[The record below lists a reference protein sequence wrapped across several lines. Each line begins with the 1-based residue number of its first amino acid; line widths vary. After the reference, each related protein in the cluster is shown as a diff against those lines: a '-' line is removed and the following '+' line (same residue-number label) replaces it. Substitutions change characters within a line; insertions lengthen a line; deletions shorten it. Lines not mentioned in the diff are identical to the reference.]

1 MKKKIAIVLSAIMAI
16 AMLGGCAAEESDTL
30 TEIEVEKYVTL
41 GEYKGLE
48 VSVQDVAVDEEELE
62 ELAWDVYFSNITAEA
77 GGIVDRPVEALDEVN
92 IDYVGTLD
100 GVAFDGG
107 TAEGASLLIGSN
119 SYIEGFETGLL
130 GVMPG
135 ETVDLNLT
143 FPDPY
148 TNNPDLAGKEVV
160 FTVTVNF
167 IYPYKWD
174 DALIAS
180 WGYPEFT
187 NEEELRQYVYDYL
200 YEAAQY
206 ELNSSIENAVLSA
219 FMTSCTFSEV
229 PENLITKYTATL
241 TTSVE
246 SQAASYGMDADTFCY
261 YFYGTDY
268 ATFLDTYAI
277 EYAKQVL
284 AFQAVA
290 NAEGL
295 NRTEEEVDAGISELA
310 TASGYASVE
319 EFMGDKDKEEYVEYF
334 MIDDTIKFLSDNA
347 NITKVPVETTT
358 AE

>member
-1 MKKKIAIVLSAIMAI
+1 MKKKIAIVLSALMAV
-16 AMLGGCAAEESDTL
+16 AMLGGCAAKESNTL

-41 GEYKGLE
+41 GDYKGLE
-48 VSVQDVAVDEEELE
+48 VSVQDAVVDEEELE
-62 ELAWDVYFSNITAEA
+62 ELAWNVYYSNITAEA
-77 GGIVDRPVEALDEVN
+77 GGIMDRAVEVLDEVN

-119 SYIEGFETGLL
+119 SYIDGFETGLV

-143 FPDPY
+143 FPETY
-148 TNNPDLAGKEVV
+148 TNNPDMAGKEVV

-174 DALIAS
+174 DELIAS

-187 NEEELRQYVYDYL
+187 NEAELRQYVYDYL
-200 YEAAQY
+200 YDTAEYQV
-206 ELNSSIENAVLSA
+206 ESSIENAVLSA
-219 FMTSCTFSEV
+219 FMTSCTFNEV
-229 PENLITKYTATL
+229 PENLIEKYSETL
-241 TTSVE
+241 TASVE
-246 SQAASYGMDADTFCY
+246 SQAAAYGLDADTFCY

-310 TASGYASVE
+310 EAGGYASAE
-319 EFMGDKDKEEYVEYF
+319 EYMGDKSKEEYTEYF
-334 MIDDTIKFLSDNA
+334 MIDDTMNFLTENA
-347 NITKVPVETTT
+347 KVTRVAAET

>member
-1 MKKKIAIVLSAIMAI
+1 MKKKIAIVLSALMAV
-16 AMLGGCAAEESDTL
+16 AMLGGCAAKESNTL

-41 GEYKGLE
+41 GDYKGLE
-48 VSVQDVAVDEEELE
+48 VSVQDAVVDEEELE
-62 ELAWDVYFSNITAEA
+62 ELAWNVYYSNVTAEA
-77 GGIVDRPVEALDEVN
+77 GGIVDRAVEALDEVN

-119 SYIEGFETGLL
+119 SYIDGFETGLI

-143 FPDPY
+143 FPETY
-148 TNNPDLAGKEVV
+148 TKNPDMAGKEVV

-174 DALIAS
+174 DELIAS

-187 NEEELRQYVYDYL
+187 NEAELRQYVYDYL
-200 YEAAQY
+200 YDAAEYQV
-206 ELNSSIENAVLSA
+206 ESSIENAVLSA
-219 FMTSCTFSEV
+219 FMTSCTFNEV
-229 PENLITKYTATL
+229 PENLIEKYSETL
-241 TTSVE
+241 TASVE
-246 SQAASYGMDADTFCY
+246 SQAAAYGLDADTFCY

-310 TASGYASVE
+310 EASGYASAE
-319 EFMGDKDKEEYVEYF
+319 EYMGDRSKDDYTEYF
-334 MIDDTIKFLSDNA
+334 MIDDAMNFLTENA
-347 NITKVPVETTT
+347 KVTRVAAET